1 MSGPPGFICMGP
13 PLQRMT
19 RRLQRVFTGGR
30 VLASA
35 ERWAVGV
42 TFFVN
47 GVVIGTFASR
57 LPWIAG
63 RLHLTSG
70 TLGLVGLTTS
80 VGALVT
86 MPFAAQFVHRYGPR
100 ATTRVLII
108 ASSAAIVLP
117 AVAPSLLVLAV
128 MMLIFGALS
137 GINDNAMNAQ
147 AVEAE
152 QRIGRSI
159 MSGLHGMWSLGVLAG
174 SLIGSLSA
182 RAHLDP
188 VAQFAVVG
196 AVAAAAGG
204 ISSLW
209 FGGQAP
215 AASADVEVPWF
226 AWPRGTLL
234 LIGLV
239 GFAAIFVEFAAN
251 DWSAVFMHWD
261 LHSSQ
266 ATAAIAT
273 GAFAGSMAAGRLCGD
288 ALVRRI
294 GPGVS
299 VRACGVLGTAGCL
312 LVAVS
317 PDLAAALAGFIMIG
331 LGVSV
336 VVPLVFAAAGRSGP
350 SPAIGVAGVAT
361 VSYGA
366 GMAAPS
372 VMGGVAD
379 VSSLR
384 IAFAVAALLAIG
396 VAAGARL
403 LDLEHAERPGRG
415 LEEDQLHRGDDA
427 DQHHEDPQR
436 QRRQLAAEPGPEQAT
451 ER

>member
-1 MSGPPGFICMGP
+1 M
-13 PLQRMT
+13 
-19 RRLQRVFTGGR
+19 
-30 VLASA
+30 ASA
-35 ERWAVGV
+35 ERRAVGV

-47 GVVIGTFASR
+47 GIVFGTFASR

-63 RLHLTSG
+63 RLHLSSG
-70 TLGLVGLTTS
+70 TLGLVGLSTS
-80 VGALVT
+80 IGALAT
-86 MPFAAQFVHRYGPR
+86 MPFAAQFVHRYGPKV
-100 ATTRVLII
+100 TTRALIV
-108 ASSAAIVLP
+108 ASSAALVLP
-117 AVAPSLLVLAV
+117 AVAPDLPVLAA
-128 MMLIFGALS
+128 MMLIFGSLT

-152 QRIGRSI
+152 QRIGKSI

-174 SLIGSLSA
+174 ALVGSLSA

-188 VAQFAVVG
+188 VIQFTVV
-196 AVAAAAGG
+196 AVASAAAGG
-204 ISSLW
+204 IASVW
-209 FGGQAP
+209 FAGQAP
-215 AASADVEVPWF
+215 DGAAAEIDVPRF
-226 AWPRGTLL
+226 AWPRGTIL

-239 GFAAIFVEFAAN
+239 GFASIFVEFAAN

-266 ATAAIAT
+266 AAAAIAT

-288 ALVRRI
+288 ASVRRF
-294 GPGVS
+294 GPVLS
-299 VRACGVLGTAGCL
+299 VRACGVLGTAGCV
-312 LVAVS
+312 LVATS
-317 PDLAAALAGFIMIG
+317 AAAVTALIGFILIG

-379 VSSLR
+379 ISSLR
-384 IAFAVAALLAIG
+384 IAFAVAALFTIG
-396 VAAGARL
+396 VGAGAGLLGRERL
-403 LDLEHAERPGRG
+403 D
-415 LEEDQLHRGDDA
+415 
-427 DQHHEDPQR
+427 
-436 QRRQLAAEPGPEQAT
+436 AAEPAPTTAGSSG
-451 ER
+451 

>member
-1 MSGPPGFICMGP
+1 VI
-13 PLQRMT
+13 
-19 RRLQRVFTGGR
+19 
-30 VLASA
+30 LASA
-35 ERWAVGV
+35 ERRAVGI

-47 GVVIGTFASR
+47 GIVFGTFASR

-63 RLHLTSG
+63 RLHLSSG
-70 TLGLVGLTTS
+70 TLGLVGLSTS
-80 VGALVT
+80 IGALAT
-86 MPFAAQFVHRYGPR
+86 MPFAAQFVHRYGPKV
-100 ATTRVLII
+100 TTRALIV
-108 ASSAAIVLP
+108 ASSAALVLP
-117 AVAPSLLVLAV
+117 AVAPDLPVLAA
-128 MMLIFGALS
+128 MMLIFGSLT

-152 QRIGRSI
+152 QRIGKSI

-174 SLIGSLSA
+174 ALLGSLSA

-188 VAQFAVVG
+188 VIQFMVV
-196 AVAAAAGG
+196 AVASAAAGG
-204 ISSLW
+204 IASAW
-209 FGGQAP
+209 FAGQAP
-215 AASADVEVPWF
+215 AGAAAEIDVPRF
-226 AWPRGTLL
+226 AWPRGTIL

-239 GFAAIFVEFAAN
+239 GFASIFVEFAAN

-266 ATAAIAT
+266 AAAAIAT

-288 ALVRRI
+288 ASVRRF
-294 GPGVS
+294 GPVLS
-299 VRACGVLGTAGCL
+299 VRACGVLGTVGCV
-312 LVAVS
+312 LVATS
-317 PDLAAALAGFIMIG
+317 SAAVTALIGFILIG

-379 VSSLR
+379 ISSLR
-384 IAFAVAALLAIG
+384 IAFAVAALFTIG
-396 VAAGARL
+396 VGAGAGLLGRERL
-403 LDLEHAERPGRG
+403 D
-415 LEEDQLHRGDDA
+415 
-427 DQHHEDPQR
+427 
-436 QRRQLAAEPGPEQAT
+436 AAEPTPTTAGSSG
-451 ER
+451 

>member
-1 MSGPPGFICMGP
+1 VI
-13 PLQRMT
+13 
-19 RRLQRVFTGGR
+19 
-30 VLASA
+30 LASA
-35 ERWAVGV
+35 ERRAVGI

-47 GVVIGTFASR
+47 GIVFGTFASR

-63 RLHLTSG
+63 RLHLSSG
-70 TLGLVGLTTS
+70 TLGLVGLSTS
-80 VGALVT
+80 IGALAT
-86 MPFAAQFVHRYGPR
+86 MPFAAQFVHRYGPKV
-100 ATTRVLII
+100 TTRALIV
-108 ASSAAIVLP
+108 ASSAALVLP
-117 AVAPSLLVLAV
+117 AVAPDLPVLAA
-128 MMLIFGALS
+128 MMLIFGSLT

-152 QRIGRSI
+152 QRIGKSI

-174 SLIGSLSA
+174 ALLGSLSA

-188 VAQFAVVG
+188 VVQFM
-196 AVAAAAGG
+196 AVASAAAGG
-204 ISSLW
+204 IASVW
-209 FGGQAP
+209 FAGQAP
-215 AASADVEVPWF
+215 AGAAAEIDVPRF
-226 AWPRGTLL
+226 AWPRGTIL

-239 GFAAIFVEFAAN
+239 GFASIFVEFAAN

-266 ATAAIAT
+266 AAAAIAT

-288 ALVRRI
+288 ASVRRF
-294 GPGVS
+294 GPVLS
-299 VRACGVLGTAGCL
+299 VRACGVLGTVGCV
-312 LVAVS
+312 LVATS
-317 PDLAAALAGFIMIG
+317 SAAVTALIGFILIG

-379 VSSLR
+379 ISSLR
-384 IAFAVAALLAIG
+384 IAFAVAALFTIG
-396 VAAGARL
+396 VGAGAGLLGRERL
-403 LDLEHAERPGRG
+403 D
-415 LEEDQLHRGDDA
+415 
-427 DQHHEDPQR
+427 
-436 QRRQLAAEPGPEQAT
+436 AAEPTPTTAGSSG
-451 ER
+451 